1 MQSESGAKILRS
13 WRLMS
18 VEFETRELE
27 TPGAKFKSKRITIE
41 SDRLKKA
48 QQIHAL
54 AINVI
59 PLLGSIAA
67 IIIAF
72 YWGIG
77 ILEVGLF
84 LSMYVLTFLGITVG
98 FHRLFAHCAFQTP
111 TPVKVIL
118 AILGCMAFQ
127 GPVIY
132 WVSNH
137 RRHHQY
143 SDRPG
148 DPHSPYCSENE
159 ERYFSQIRGFWH
171 AQIAWTFTHQIT
183 NTLLFAKDLL
193 RDEAIAKVNK
203 LYYVWVVMGI
213 AIPTIL
219 GGILTGSWKGL
230 LLGFLWGGCVRLFL
244 SYHFTNSINSITHL
258 YGTRPFNTREQ
269 STNNIWLALP
279 THGESWHN
287 NHHAFPNS
295 AKFGLKRWQID
306 FGYWAIRTLELTGL
320 AYDVKFPTAEMI
332 EAKKV
337 VNSKL

>member
-1 MQSESGAKILRS
+1 
-13 WRLMS
+13 MS
-18 VEFETRELE
+18 IKFDEMRELE
-27 TPGAKFKSKRITIE
+27 TQEEILQRKRIIIE

-67 IIIAF
+67 IITGF

-77 ILEVGLF
+77 IVEVGLF
-84 LSMYVLTFLGITVG
+84 LGMYVLTLLGITVG
-98 FHRLFAHCAFQTP
+98 FHRLFAHCAFQTN
-111 TPVKVIL
+111 TPVKVVL

-127 GPVIY
+127 GPVTY

-148 DPHSPYCSENE
+148 DPHSPYFSEGDE
-159 ERYFSQIRGFWH
+159 QYFSQIKGLWH
-171 AQIAWTFTHQIT
+171 AQIGWTFTHKIT

-193 RDEAIAKVNK
+193 RDKYISKVNE

-219 GGILTGSWKGL
+219 GGILTGTWKGL
-230 LLGFLWGGCVRLFL
+230 LSGFLWGGAVRLFL

-269 STNNIWLALP
+269 STNNIWLAIP
-279 THGESWHN
+279 TQGESWHN

-295 AKFGLKRWQID
+295 AKFGLKWWQID
-306 FGYWAIRTLELTGL
+306 FGYWAIRTLQLMGL
-320 AYDVKFPTAEMI
+320 AWNVKYPTREMI
-332 EAKKV
+332 QAKE
-337 VNSKL
+337 S